1 MNLAETKRALRREA
15 KARRSVANERL
26 ADEAGER
33 VRAHFAARIKPPPD
47 AVIGGYW
54 PFDAELDAAP
64 LLTHLHGLGH
74 SCAVPAVAGPD
85 EPLVFRAWRPGDQL
99 LAGRLGEPRP
109 DPDAPELRPNVLL
122 VPLLAFDRAGYR
134 LGYGGGYYDR
144 TLAVLRDIGTVLA
157 VGLAYAA
164 QEVDTVPR
172 DARDARL
179 DWIVTEREAIETG
192 A

>member
-1 MNLAETKRALRREA
+1 MNLADTKRAMRREA
-15 KARRSVANERL
+15 RARRRAAHRTL
-26 ADEAGER
+26 ADEAGEK
-33 VRAHFAARIKPPPD
+33 VRALFAARIEPPPD
-47 AVIGGYW
+47 AVVGGYW
-54 PFDAELDAAP
+54 PFEAELDAAP

-74 SCAVPAVAGPD
+74 ACAVPAVAGPD
-85 EPLVFRAWRPGDQL
+85 QPLVFRAWRPGDRFL
-99 LAGRLGEPRP
+99 KGSLGEPRP
-109 DPDAPELRPNVLL
+109 DPAAPERRPRLLL

-144 TLAVLRDIGTVLA
+144 TLALLRDTGEVLA

-164 QEVDTVPR
+164 QEVDAVPR

-179 DWIVTEREAIETG
+179 DWVVTEREAIEIG